1 MAPFTNQA
9 RSDGLVLRHWQR
21 KPDASNAV
29 PSNDATAMDV
39 DEQKESEEQKPKD
52 EPLYPFAKF
61 NVKAQVPKRY
71 TDEQYEQ
78 YLKSA
83 QWTREE
89 TDYLMDLVE
98 EFDLRWVIIYDRY
111 DYQPAATDNA
121 ENSTALVPAGQRRT
135 MEQMK
140 ARYYT
145 VAANMLAL
153 EHPPSE
159 MSEAEFDLHEKM
171 LKYNP
176 DQETSRKELAALQL
190 KRSVDE
196 VNEETILLEEL
207 KRIIANE
214 ANFIAERKELYARLE
229 APISTG
235 NTTMFQSSSGLS
247 QLLST
252 LLQSDKNK
260 KRRSLLGP
268 EAGAASPVSQP
279 PQTNATSRADTP
291 TGTNGPSTTTTKKGG
306 ANAASNNKDPN
317 PAVRTLTPAE
327 EAKYGVTRIERL
339 SSGVQFRNDKAQ
351 KLTQAKSNIQSQ
363 KLAAALTE
371 LEVPPR
377 LVMPTERTCKEFEK
391 LIVSVNLLLDARKVA
406 EKVEGE
412 IRVLEAAK
420 EERERKEKEA
430 ALEKENA
437 ELKTEEGEGQGQVQ
451 NGEST
456 SHQQDEEVRAEAAAP
471 TAEQQGEEE
480 NAEGATAADSNA
492 AGEEDA
498 AQSSTKESAAAAAH
512 KRSASVLSAVSD
524 KSTKKQKKTGS

>member
-1 MAPFTNQA
+1 MADGVLLIRQMAPFTNQA
-9 RSDGLVLRHWQR
+9 RNDGLVLRHWQR
-21 KPDASNAV
+21 KSDANNAV
-29 PSNDATAMDV
+29 PANEATEMDV
-39 DEQKESEEQKPKD
+39 DEKKESHEQKIQE
-52 EPLYPFAKF
+52 EPVYPFAKF
-61 NVKAQVPKRY
+61 NVKAQIPMRY
-71 TDEQYEQ
+71 TDEQYNQ
-78 YLKSA
+78 YLKNDNWS
-83 QWTREE
+83 REE
-89 TDYLMDLVE
+89 TDYLMDLVQE
-98 EFDLRWVIIYDRY
+98 YDLRWVVIYDRY
-111 DYQPAATDNA
+111 DYQPPNSED
-121 ENSTALVPAGQRRT
+121 STALVPATQQRRT
-135 MEQMK
+135 MEQIK

-176 DQETSRKELAALQL
+176 EQETSRKELAALQL

-214 ANFIAERKELYARLE
+214 SNFIAERKELYARLE

-260 KRRSLLGP
+260 KRRPLLGA
-268 EAGAASPVSQP
+268 EARAASPASQP
-279 PQTNATSRADTP
+279 AQTNASTSRAHTP
-291 TGTNGPSTTTTKKGG
+291 TGGPSTTTTKKG
-306 ANAASNNKDPN
+306 ANAANNKDPN
-317 PAVRTLTPAE
+317 PAIRTLTPAE
-327 EAKYGVTRIERL
+327 DAKYGVSRFEKLT
-339 SSGVQFRNDKAQ
+339 SGVQFRNDKAQ

-391 LIVSVNLLLDARKVA
+391 LIGSVNLLLDARKVA

-420 EERERKEKEA
+420 EERERKEREA
-430 ALEKENA
+430 AMEKEQA
-437 ELKTEEGEGQGQVQ
+437 EMKVEDEEGQDQ
-451 NGEST
+451 NAT
-456 SHQQDEEVRAEAAAP
+456 AHQQDDGTMAEGSVAP
-471 TAEQQGEEE
+471 AAEQKGEGES
-480 NAEGATAADSNA
+480 AQQAA
-492 AGEEDA
+492 AGEENTAQPSTQKA
-498 AQSSTKESAAAAAH
+498 AETH

-524 KSTKKQKKTGS
+524 KSTKKQKKSGS